1 MKVILLQAI
10 GKLGKV
16 GDTMEVKRGY
26 ARNYLFPKG
35 FALVCTKENFKKLEE
50 IKKRKIKLASK
61 EKESF
66 LALKEKLEKIPV
78 TIIAKVKEE
87 DEIYGSVGEQQ
98 ILKSLKEEGIELNKG
113 KIALEEPIRKLG
125 VYNLKVDLCPGVE
138 ASLRV
143 WVVKK

>member
-1 MKVILLQAI
+1 VKVILLQAI